1 MWGRQAIDKM
11 KYIPP
16 FPMKKLFLITL
27 LIISSFPAF
36 TREKKE
42 APVEMS
48 VDEALKS
55 CVGGPPQPS
64 IKTTDLKEL
73 DEISVDEA
81 MKSRIGCPHAIKT
94 TGLKEGNFLFV
105 LDGMI
110 IDEKRFINLNINN
123 IKDMK
128 IVSTNTYCDYVF
140 IRTKKGSRLSKQI
153 PITMKDLGISDYK
166 VNIEKR

>member
-1 MWGRQAIDKM
+1 
-11 KYIPP
+11 
-16 FPMKKLFLITL
+16 MKKLFLITL

-36 TREKKE
+36 TREKEE

-55 CVGGPPQPS
+55 RIGCS
-64 IKTTDLKEL
+64 HAIKTTDLKEL

-81 MKSRIGCPHAIKT
+81 LKSRIGCPHAIKT
-94 TGLKEGNFLFV
+94 TGIKEENFLFV

-110 IDEKRFINLNINN
+110 IDEKRFINLNIND